1 MSKKTGGA
9 LATDAVVS
17 SASQRRLVVAG
28 PGTGKTFLFQ
38 ELVKAA
44 CCDPQQVLV
53 LTFINNLKADLEK
66 ALTTTA
72 NVRTLHGYCHSLLR
86 INGDLRDG
94 LSREFF
100 YFPNVPSLIK
110 RDWELKYGDEAPQF
124 IGLCRRLERGDET
137 DFYIRRS
144 SYYDAVSFDDSVFR
158 VHERLA
164 RALEHL
170 PSYSLVL
177 IDEYQ
182 DFNRL
187 EAEFIGLLATTSPI
201 VIAGD
206 DDQALY
212 TQPRGSSPEF
222 IRELHAGTSFET
234 FRLPF
239 CMLCTEVVVSAVD
252 SIISRARKPRWT
264 PKTGHRS
271 TAENRPP
278 RVAS

>member
-1 MSKKTGGA
+1 MAHQPDTTDA
-9 LATDAVVS
+9 LAAELKAATDAVVS

-110 RDWELKYGDEAPQF
+110 RDWELMYGDEAPQF

-144 SYYDAVSFDDSVFR
+144 SYCTAPGSLDT
-158 VHERLA
+158 
-164 RALEHL
+164 HL
-170 PSYSLVL
+170 CYAAWRSSYS
-177 IDEYQ
+177 
-182 DFNRL
+182 
-187 EAEFIGLLATTSPI
+187 
-201 VIAGD
+201 
-206 DDQALY
+206 
-212 TQPRGSSPEF
+212 
-222 IRELHAGTSFET
+222 
-234 FRLPF
+234 
-239 CMLCTEVVVSAVD
+239 
-252 SIISRARKPRWT
+252 SRASI
-264 PKTGHRS
+264 G
-271 TAENRPP
+271 
-278 RVAS
+278 V